1 MLNLRLITKKINRKI
16 FISRSKKISLAFRKI
31 FKKPVIGIVDIGAG
45 HRYLPI
51 LLNFDGVS
59 KIAMVDPNKSLD
71 WSYQN
76 FKKIIRYPE
85 NLFKFN
91 FGIGDKT
98 LKKRY
103 YITKTLTGSTF
114 MDVYKIS
121 KKNKTKLDDEYFGE
135 KKSYIQ
141 KIYSFKDFIKKYF
154 KYKVDIVKIDVEG
167 FEYKIILSLLKYS
180 RPMLIEVETNLNHEI
195 YPNTFDHINLLLKKR
210 GYKLVTAYSI
220 FKKTKKNKTN
230 SSYDIGNYDNPIS
243 RSNLVQFECIYIKE
257 KSKYSIKD
265 FIILIG
271 YGLSQEA
278 KIIFDK
284 SKIICSKFEKNKIG
298 EVLNKFF

>member
-1 MLNLRLITKKINRKI
+1 MFNIKFIKKKINRKI
-16 FISRSKKISLAFRKI
+16 FILRSKKIALAFRKVL
-31 FKKPVIGIVDIGAG
+31 KKPIIGIVDIGAG

-114 MDVYKIS
+114 VDVYKIS
-121 KKNKTKLDDEYFGE
+121 KKNKTKLSDEYFGK

-154 KYKVDIVKIDVEG
+154 RYKVDIIKIDVEG

-180 RPMLIEVETNLNHEI
+180 RPMLIEVETNLNNEV
-195 YPNTFDHINLLLKKR
+195 YPNTFDHINLLLKKK

-230 SSYDIGNYDNPIS
+230 SSYDVGNYDNPIS
-243 RSNLVQFECIYIKE
+243 RSNLEQFECIYIKE

-284 SKIICSKFEKNKIG
+284 SKIICSKFEKDKMG

>member
-1 MLNLRLITKKINRKI
+1 MLNIKLIRKKINRKF

-76 FKKIIRYPE
+76 FKNIISYPE

-91 FGIGDKT
+91 FGIGNKT
-98 LKKRY
+98 LKKKY
-103 YITKTLTGSTF
+103 FVTKTLTGSTF
-114 MDVYKIS
+114 IDIYKTS
-121 KKNKTKLDDEYFGE
+121 KKNKTKLNYEYFGE
-135 KKSYIQ
+135 KNSNIQ
-141 KIYSFKDFIKKYF
+141 KIYSFKDFIKKFF
-154 KYKVDIVKIDVEG
+154 KNKVDIVKIDVEG
-167 FEYKIILSLLKYS
+167 FEYNIILSLVKYS
-180 RPMLIEVETNLNHEI
+180 KPMLIEVETNLNNEV
-195 YPNTFDHINLLLKKR
+195 YPNTFDQINLILRKK
-210 GYKLVTAYSI
+210 GYRLVTAYSI
-220 FKKTKKNKTN
+220 FKKTKKNKVN

-243 RSNLVQFECIYIKE
+243 RSTLEQFECIYIKN
-257 KSKYSIKD
+257 KSKYNIKD
-265 FIILIG
+265 LTILIG

-278 KIIFDK
+278 KKILEK
-284 SKIICSKFEKNKIG
+284 SKIICSKFEKNQINKI
-298 EVLNKFF
+298 LNNFF

>member
-1 MLNLRLITKKINRKI
+1 MFSIKLIKKKINRKI
-16 FISRSKKISLAFRKI
+16 FILRSKKIALALRKVL
-31 FKKPVIGIVDIGAG
+31 KKPIIGIVDIGAG

-71 WSYQN
+71 WSYRN
-76 FKKIIRYPE
+76 FKEIIKYPE

-114 MDVYKIS
+114 VDVYKIS
-121 KKNKTKLDDEYFGE
+121 KKNRIKLNDEYFGK

-154 KYKVDIVKIDVEG
+154 KHKVDIVKIDVEG
-167 FEYKIILSLLKYS
+167 FEHKIILSLLKYS
-180 RPMLIEVETNLNHEI
+180 RPMLIEVETNLNNEV
-195 YPNTFDHINLLLKKR
+195 YPNTFDHVNLILKKK

-230 SSYDIGNYDNPIS
+230 SSYDIGNYDNPVS
-243 RSNLVQFECIYIKE
+243 RSNLEQFECIYIKE

-265 FIILIG
+265 FTILIG

-284 SKIICSKFEKNKIG
+284 SKIICSKFEKNKIS
-298 EVLNKFF
+298 EILNKFF